1 MVLLKS
7 WIPKKSRSGVPKEVK
22 AMPTNEKVLVETP
35 TPGKQPTRIDKWK
48 YDLVRAAILAVVP
61 ANEHG
66 IEFNALPQLV
76 EEYLSPDELSNLG
89 SVSWYTTT
97 VKLDMEVKGE
107 LERIPGA
114 KPQKLRLKG

>member
-1 MVLLKS
+1 MSKS
-7 WIPKKSRSGVPKEVK
+7 D
-22 AMPTNEKVLVETP
+22 KVVAETP

-61 ANEHG
+61 ADEHG
-66 IEFNALPQLV
+66 VEFNTLPQLV
-76 EEYLSPDELSNLG
+76 EEYLSPEELKNLG

-107 LERIPGA
+107 IERILGL
-114 KPQKLRLKG
+114 KPQRLRLAQ